1 MSMVTSHSVNLG
13 GLAASTTYHYR
24 VRSRD
29 AFGNLT
35 ISGDFTFTTAADVTA
50 PTISNIASV
59 NLTSSGAPGWVR
71 TTTITWTTDEAS
83 DTQVEY
89 GTSSSYDGAS
99 TLDTALVTSH
109 SANLTNLPA
118 NTTIHFR
125 VRSRDAAGNLALSND
140 LTFTTPSYILLS
152 NQSVAENS
160 AAGKLIGTLTP
171 DDGNSA
177 APHTFTLVSDAG
189 GRFKIVG
196 NQVQV
201 ANGTLL
207 NYEAATSY
215 NIIVQ
220 ASSSGGPTYQ
230 ATITIYLVN
239 VNEITG
245 FDVQKGLSE
254 RSYVRYV
261 DLIFES
267 GSTLD
272 ALISGGRIKL
282 TRYGL
287 DGVSSPLQVN
297 LAGVVS
303 HVGNS
308 LAFNFGAQGIGGN
321 RNSNIGDGYYKL
333 SVDQDGDGVYEATKT
348 FYRLFGDANGD
359 RSVDSL
365 DVNLILA
372 NYAHQGTLLNADV
385 NGDGIVNSTDR
396 NYAQQMKGHKLASG
410 LIVND

>member
-1 MSMVTSHSVNLG
+1 
-13 GLAASTTYHYR
+13 
-24 VRSRD
+24 
-29 AFGNLT
+29 
-35 ISGDFTFTTAADVTA
+35 
-50 PTISNIASV
+50 
-59 NLTSSGAPGWVR
+59 
-71 TTTITWTTDEAS
+71 
-83 DTQVEY
+83 
-89 GTSSSYDGAS
+89 
-99 TLDTALVTSH
+99 
-109 SANLTNLPA
+109 
-118 NTTIHFR
+118 
-125 VRSRDAAGNLALSND
+125 
-140 LTFTTPSYILLS
+140 
-152 NQSVAENS
+152 
-160 AAGKLIGTLTP
+160 
-171 DDGNSA
+171 
-177 APHTFTLVSDAG
+177 LVSDAG

-207 NYEAATSY
+207 NYEAAKSH

-272 ALISGGRIKL
+272 ALISGGRVKL

-308 LAFNFGAQGIGGN
+308 LAFNFGPQGIGGN

-372 NYAHQGTLLNADV
+372 NYAHQGTLQNADV
-385 NGDGIVNSTDR
+385 NGDGIVNNTDR

-410 LIVND
+410 LVVND